1 MTIHVCK
8 DDPNRINK
16 LAKAEVVKAGED
28 KTSLKLPS
36 GAAATSR
43 GSSPAVI
50 AVERQIGEGLD
61 VEVGGSCDMAQVVR
75 PENTQEGKHPVGE
88 MHKDAS
94 VTHGIEAM
102 AVTHAPNEPEHSVG
116 VQPTVRA
123 VAHLGAHN
131 PPQPQAAAQAVPARP
146 PARQDVAPL
155 PPAQPPVQVQEPQL
169 GEQTMPRP
177 KKTRVVLESAR
188 MGRHRIRVDKY
199 AVSDTMVVLGYI
211 DDDDAAIVEPPV
223 AEGQDDVVRVTLEQT
238 TYTCLYYGFT
248 FEMQVDGHPMLMVA
262 LVLVDK

>member
-16 LAKAEVVKAGED
+16 LAKADIVRDGED
-28 KTSLKLPS
+28 KTDLKLPS
-36 GAAATSR
+36 GVAVTAR
-43 GSSPAVI
+43 LSSPATI
-50 AVERQIGEGLD
+50 AVERQVGDGLSVEG
-61 VEVGGSCDMAQVVR
+61 GGQCDMSQVVR
-75 PENTQEGKHPVGE
+75 PENTLEGKHPVGE
-88 MHKDAS
+88 MHKDAAA
-94 VTHGIEAM
+94 THGIEAM
-102 AVTHAPNEPEHSVG
+102 AVTERQPEPEHNVG

-131 PPQPQAAAQAVPARP
+131 PPQPAAAAQATPVQP
-146 PARQDVAPL
+146 PPHQSVAP
-155 PPAQPPVQVQEPQL
+155 QPPPQPAVQVQEPQL
-169 GEQTMPRP
+169 QSYQQPRP
-177 KKTRVVLESAR
+177 KKTRVLMESPR

-199 AVSDTMVVLGYI
+199 AISDTLLVLGYI

-223 AEGQDDVVRVTLEQT
+223 AEDREDVVRVTIDQT